1 MMKYES
7 MKRHDVASTSCI
19 QRVHPSVVGQNI
31 EHDADFFAV
40 LFGTTTQTVII
51 HYPFLLAL
59 CVFVMCLQHHRWQ
72 FT

>member
-1 MMKYES
+1 
-7 MKRHDVASTSCI
+7 
-19 QRVHPSVVGQNI
+19 
-31 EHDADFFAV
+31 V
-40 LFGTTTQTVII
+40 LFGGTTQTAII